1 LGLQNFTLFGA
12 NAVVV
17 FVMALAFLVTG
28 RARKSEHFWMSWFV
42 ANVLMGLAILAFM
55 FEHVLPHLFA
65 AIVPNVLL
73 VMGLSWRWRAA
84 REFSGRPVSRLALWG
99 PSLLFIV
106 ICAWPWALGSYGVVY
121 TVVNMVLTGL
131 ALAAGFEFWRGRAD
145 GLPSRYGMVVA
156 YGVIAASF
164 SIRVFQGLLYGGE
177 MLHLPDDLL
186 LKIHLAFALL
196 HIASTGAFAL
206 SLAYERDAVRL
217 RRIAM
222 HDSLTGLLN
231 RSAFEARVREFL
243 ASGRRHDFAIVL
255 FDLDHFKRI
264 NDTYG
269 HAVGDEALRACARVF
284 MESLRS
290 SSIVARWGG
299 EEFAAILTNTSA
311 ADAFAVAERVRR
323 RIRATVI
330 RSGSHEVRVTVSAGV
345 CHSSSGLENF
355 DELLKN
361 ADAGLYTAKHNGRD
375 RVQRLVA

>member
-1 LGLQNFTLFGA
+1 
-12 NAVVV
+12 
-17 FVMALAFLVTG
+17 MA
-28 RARKSEHFWMSWFV
+28 
-42 ANVLMGLAILAFM
+42 
-55 FEHVLPHLFA
+55 
-65 AIVPNVLL
+65 
-73 VMGLSWRWRAA
+73 AA
-84 REFSGRPVSRLALWG
+84 REFTGRAVSRLALWG
-99 PSLLFIV
+99 PTLLFIV
-106 ICAWPWALGSYGVVY
+106 ICAWPWAVGSYGVVY
-121 TVVNMVLTGL
+121 TVVNMALTGL
-131 ALAAGFEFWRGRAD
+131 ALAAGFEFWRDRAD
-145 GLPSRYGMVVA
+145 GLPSRYGMVAA

-164 SIRVFQGLLYGGE
+164 LARVAQGVMHGGE
-177 MLHLPDDLL
+177 MFHLPDDLL

-290 SSIVARWGG
+290 SSVVARWGG

-330 RSGSHEVRVTVSAGV
+330 RSGSHEIRVTVSAGV

-355 DELLKN
+355 DELLKK